1 MAASNAGGASLFKQ
15 LDQMSSELKLERKLR
30 EKALEKARQSQCDR
44 RELLH
49 QLRDAQ
55 ARANSAASDGQVS
68 ADTVA
73 KLMKALEQL
82 TAEESEAFEAAD
94 DDTRAAVTYNGGVDD
109 GSAFAQ
115 PETSAPTTTTTTT
128 TGDDAAGPGA
138 VVQAENKEPDRL
150 LTKDEVH
157 VESVGDSSLLQQP
170 TDDTAEVTTPVS
182 PEDSNM
188 AMYRSLVSA
197 FYEEH
202 KPEKLKD
209 LDYIF
214 AKYLGKEKQLYIQV
228 CRKYGKPELAEA
240 LDSPDKAGGAGVTCG
255 SYAAAQTP
263 PLALFQRG
271 TSTERGTPCRAP
283 SAPIGSSGRRPAS
296 CARAL
301 SSGTPA
307 HLLAAPI
314 DSKWQP
320 DRPECSLCS
329 GSFSMLNKRHHCRQC
344 GQNVC
349 SACSPFRVALTD
361 PVKRPAN
368 SGGVSRLFGI
378 GRAAKATDDGAA
390 RDRSCSTAGRTAA
403 GAEAHRVCASCH
415 EGLACGK
422 LAGVGGRPRTLPDR
436 RELLRASFCGA

>member
-30 EKALEKARQSQCDR
+30 EKALEKARRSQCDR

-55 ARANSAASDGQVS
+55 ARASSAASDGQVS

-82 TAEESEAFEAAD
+82 TAEESEAFDAAD
-94 DDTRAAVTYNGGVDD
+94 DDTRAAITYSGGVDD

-115 PETSAPTTTTTTT
+115 SDTSAPTTTTTTT
-128 TGDDAAGPGA
+128 TMGDDAAGPGA
-138 VVQAENKEPDRL
+138 VVQAEEK
-150 LTKDEVH
+150 VH
-157 VESVGDSSLLQQP
+157 VESVDDSSLLQQP
-170 TDDTAEVTTPVS
+170 TDDTFEVTTPVS
-182 PEDSNM
+182 PQDSSM

-214 AKYLGKEKQLYIQV
+214 AKYLGKEKELYIQV
-228 CRKYGKPELAEA
+228 CRKYGKPELIEA
-240 LDSPDKAGGAGVTCG
+240 LDSPDKAGGAGVICG
-255 SYAAAQTP
+255 SYAAAQTA

-283 SAPIGSSGRRPAS
+283 SAPAHGLVCGSGRRPAS
-296 CARAL
+296 CARAH
-301 SSGTPA
+301 SRGTPA

-320 DRPECSLCS
+320 DRPECSLCI

-368 SGGVSRLFGI
+368 SGGVSRLFGM